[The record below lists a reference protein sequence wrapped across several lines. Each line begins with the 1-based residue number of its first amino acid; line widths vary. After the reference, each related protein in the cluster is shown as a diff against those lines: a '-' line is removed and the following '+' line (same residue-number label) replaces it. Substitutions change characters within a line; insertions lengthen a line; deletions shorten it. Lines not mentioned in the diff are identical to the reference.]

1 MAIFLALV
9 HHPVLNRRGEVVAT
23 AITNVDLHDL
33 ARSGRTFG
41 ASAVYIV
48 TPVTLQQRMVDE
60 VVGHW
65 TQGQGSRHERRADAM
80 RRLCTL
86 PSLDAVRVDV
96 RERTGRAPVLV
107 MTGAR
112 MQRDTT
118 PFAELRERLGDP
130 NGAPIVVV
138 FGTGWGLAP
147 SVVATADLRL
157 PPVGRAPA
165 FDALDGSPAG
175 PRYNHLSVRAAAAIV
190 LDRLTGD
197 H

>member
-60 VVGHW
+60 VTGHW
-65 TQGQGSRHERRADAM
+65 TVGQGSRHERRADAM
-80 RRLCTL
+80 RRVHAVAT
-86 PSLDAVRVDV
+86 LDAVRADV
-96 RERTGRAPVLV
+96 RERTGRAPVLA

-112 MQRDTT
+112 MEGDTIS
-118 PFAELRERLGDP
+118 FADLRVRLGDP
-130 NGAPIVVV
+130 TGAPVVIV

-147 SVVATADLRL
+147 ALMATADVRL
-157 PPVGRAPA
+157 PPVGRAPC

-197 H
+197 R